1 MTDSGDVVGA
11 AAAMVSVRGDATVE
25 ADPEIAVFS
34 VSVSARDR
42 DRRATLA
49 TLSRRN
55 DQFLAVVRSFGTA
68 VEKAET
74 SEVSVY
80 PELRRGREEKVRWY
94 RGTIRTRLTVAD
106 LAVAGELVG
115 RISDVE
121 LCVIAGPWWE
131 LRPDSPVYREAR
143 VSAAR
148 DAVTRAAE
156 YAEAVGGR
164 LTGLVELAD
173 TGLGGG
179 GNPVRMLAAACRPGV
194 PDGGGGSGRD
204 RHGARDAGRAG
215 ERRGTVHDDAAPVAA
230 RWRPGAIRRSPGL
243 HSAANAPP

>member
-1 MTDSGDVVGA
+1 MTDSADVAGA
-11 AAAMVSVRGDATVE
+11 AAAMVSVRGEATVE
-25 ADPEIAVFS
+25 AEPEIAVFS

-42 DRRATLA
+42 DRRKTLA

-55 DQFLAVVRSFGTA
+55 DQLLALVRSFGA
-68 VEKAET
+68 AIEKAQT

-106 LAVAGELVG
+106 LAVVGELVG

-156 YAEAVGGR
+156 YTEALGGR

-179 GNPVRMLAAACRPGV
+179 GHPARMLAAAR
-194 PDGGGGSGRD
+194 
-204 RHGARDAGRAG
+204 
-215 ERRGTVHDDAAPVAA
+215 AAPAFETEEEAPAVIDMEPETQVVQASVEA
-230 RWRPGAIRRSPGL
+230 RFTMVQ
-243 HSAANAPP
+243 PPSLRGGDPAR

>member
-1 MTDSGDVVGA
+1 MTDSADVGG
-11 AAAMVSVRGDATVE
+11 AAAMVSVRGEATVE
-25 ADPEIAVFS
+25 AEPEIAVFS

-42 DRRATLA
+42 DRRKTLA

-55 DQFLAVVRSFGTA
+55 DQFLALVRSFGA
-68 VEKAET
+68 AIEKAET

-94 RGTIRTRLTVAD
+94 RGTIRTRLTVSD

-131 LRPDSPVYREAR
+131 LKPDSPVYREAR

-148 DAVTRAAE
+148 DAVTRAAQ

-179 GNPVRMLAAACRPGV
+179 NPARMLAAAR
-194 PDGGGGSGRD
+194 
-204 RHGARDAGRAG
+204 
-215 ERRGTVHDDAAPVAA
+215 AAPAYETEEEGPPAIDMEPETQVVQASVEA
-230 RWRPGAIRRSPGL
+230 RFTMTQ
-243 HSAANAPP
+243 PPSLRGGDPAR